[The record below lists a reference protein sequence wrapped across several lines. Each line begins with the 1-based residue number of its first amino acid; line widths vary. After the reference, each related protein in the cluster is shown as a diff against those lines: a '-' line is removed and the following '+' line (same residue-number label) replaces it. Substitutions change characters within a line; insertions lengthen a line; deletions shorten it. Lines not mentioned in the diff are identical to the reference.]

1 MCSENGCEVME
12 VESNDYRIVDEATG
26 IYLIGR
32 EEHPLTSSTTSGI
45 FKYLKTGGA
54 RFIKIIVIDVELLD
68 FLKGDFLEVWDI
80 YLVAIISRGSCK
92 F

>member
-1 MCSENGCEVME
+1 ME
-12 VESNDYRIVDEATG
+12 VESNDYQIFDEATG

-32 EEHPLTSSTTSGI
+32 EEHPLTSSTTFGI
-45 FKYLKTGGA
+45 FKYLKTRGA
-54 RFIKIIVIDVELLD
+54 RFIKIILIDVELLD

-80 YLVAIISRGSCK
+80 YLVAIISRGYCK

>member
-1 MCSENGCEVME
+1 ME
-12 VESNDYRIVDEATG
+12 VESNDYQIFDEATG

-45 FKYLKTGGA
+45 FKYLKTSGA
-54 RFIKIIVIDVELLD
+54 SFIKIVVIDVELLD
-68 FLKGDFLEVWDI
+68 FLKGDFLEVRDT
-80 YLVAIISRGSCK
+80 YLAAIISRGSCK

>member
-1 MCSENGCEVME
+1 MNNASEPSKILIWHLN
-12 VESNDYRIVDEATG
+12 TG
-26 IYLIGR
+26 TVLEGWD
-32 EEHPLTSSTTSGI
+32 SKTSGI
-45 FKYLKTGGA
+45 FKYLKIGGA